1 MARDSVSGVAIQGLR
16 KLLSEK
22 EDLDDAAAASKIE
35 KLTLE
40 LQGQKSHA
48 SDPAFLVFACS
59 DSRKSPT
66 FILNFKPGEAFV
78 VRNIA
83 NLVPPFN
90 KLRYSGVGAAIEY
103 AVSVLG
109 VNKYCFTLQISS
121 GEHFGHRHGRCGG
134 IERLMEHPGYGSVH
148 FDFVDDWVQIG
159 LPAKSKVIAQG
170 VPADQ
175 QLEAL
180 EKEAVNLSLVNLQ
193 TYPYVQEKISERKL
207 AIRGGYYNLVNGSFE
222 LWEEVRRVDK
232 MAGVSVS
239 EVAIQGLKK
248 LLSEKEDLDDVAAG
262 AKIEKLTLELQGQK
276 SHSSDP
282 AFLVFACSDSR
293 VSPTFILN
301 FKPGEAFMVRNIA
314 NLVPP
319 FNQIRYS
326 GVGAAIEY
334 AVSVLGVENIL
345 VIGHS
350 RCGGIKRLM
359 ELPGDGSVHFDFVDD
374 WVQIGLPAKSK
385 VVAQGVPADQQ
396 LEALEK
402 EAVNLSLVNLQTYP
416 YVKEKI
422 SEKKLALRGGYYNFV
437 NGSFELW
444 ELKTCISPPII
455 IE

>member
-1 MARDSVSGVAIQGLR
+1 
-16 KLLSEK
+16 
-22 EDLDDAAAASKIE
+22 
-35 KLTLE
+35 
-40 LQGQKSHA
+40 
-48 SDPAFLVFACS
+48 
-59 DSRKSPT
+59 
-66 FILNFKPGEAFV
+66 
-78 VRNIA
+78 
-83 NLVPPFN
+83 
-90 KLRYSGVGAAIEY
+90 
-103 AVSVLG
+103 
-109 VNKYCFTLQISS
+109 
-121 GEHFGHRHGRCGG
+121 
-134 IERLMEHPGYGSVH
+134 
-148 FDFVDDWVQIG
+148 
-159 LPAKSKVIAQG
+159 
-170 VPADQ
+170 
-175 QLEAL
+175 
-180 EKEAVNLSLVNLQ
+180 
-193 TYPYVQEKISERKL
+193 
-207 AIRGGYYNLVNGSFE
+207 
-222 LWEEVRRVDK
+222 

-262 AKIEKLTLELQGQK
+262 DKIEKLTLELQGQK

-282 AFLVFACSDSR
+282 AVQAITDGFTDFKINHFEKYPDFYNELAEGQSPKFLVFACSDSR